1 MSHKII
7 QHVCIFDILL
17 ISSVPLPPAVTLV
30 RLDSSTLQ
38 FRLLSQPKFPVEHV
52 SVKFTSIV
60 VVLSAKDTH
69 EVLYNITYPVSTLYL
84 RVIPEFSLSL
94 CLLLYIY
101 WEVLQRSWEIRLLCS
116 IALC

>member
-17 ISSVPLPPAVTLV
+17 ISSVPLPPAVKLV
-30 RLDSSTLQ
+30 RLDRSTLQ

-52 SVKFTSIV
+52 SVRFTSIV

-84 RVIPEFSLSL
+84 SDTGILSL
-94 CLLLYIY
+94 
-101 WEVLQRSWEIRLLCS
+101 
-116 IALC
+116 ALSFAIHILGSSPT